1 MEFSLQ
7 RKQKLLCY
15 LSFSVYSSFLSDKR
29 SPFLFQGFDGGDL
42 AQSKKERIRKL
53 SAIGRGATSTL
64 HEGCQMG
71 CVVSDGEDEL
81 PSKRL
86 KLPTKVLVHH
96 TSSSCFL
103 IIPLLF
109 LTTKTKF
116 PLQFLDACNG
126 AHHASVPRKL
136 RSGMCVLTFQM
147 GIFWF
152 CIFVHEFNASI
163 LLFLVHLFSF
173 D

>member
-1 MEFSLQ
+1 M
-7 RKQKLLCY
+7 
-15 LSFSVYSSFLSDKR
+15 
-29 SPFLFQGFDGGDL
+29 
-42 AQSKKERIRKL
+42 AQLKKERIRKL

-86 KLPTKVLVHH
+86 KLPTKVLIHH

-109 LTTKTKF
+109 LHNENEISF
-116 PLQFLDACNG
+116 QFLDACNG
-126 AHHASVPRKL
+126 AHHVSVPRKL

-147 GIFWF
+147 GIF
-152 CIFVHEFNASI
+152 IFVHEFNAHASI

-173 D
+173 N